1 MEFNNSEAIT
11 IEAFVNSCILSSAKD
26 KKIGDAIKFFY
37 KSISAELEQEKDNAN
52 EKLLEIRD
60 AIIEMVLVSIISS
73 TEEDSY
79 TIFEILNARGQE
91 LEQHELLKNYI
102 MRYIEPV
109 ENRDSAK
116 EKWEEMEREL
126 GPYIKKFINQY
137 AWHKYSIVEG
147 MSTYRIIQ
155 KKLKVQM

>member
-1 MEFNNSEAIT
+1 MQDEFLGTIDYVMTTNNRNQKMPILTSDYHLSLEKIINKIVEFNNSEAIT
-11 IEAFVNSCILSSAKD
+11 IDAFVNSCILSSVKD

-91 LEQHELLKNYI
+91 LEQYELLK
-102 MRYIEPV
+102 
-109 ENRDSAK
+109 
-116 EKWEEMEREL
+116 
-126 GPYIKKFINQY
+126 
-137 AWHKYSIVEG
+137 
-147 MSTYRIIQ
+147 II
-155 KKLKVQM
+155 L